1 VLSFIQ
7 TFVPSTLV
15 PSATVAI
22 PGVGRPLQVNYYLAA
37 GLVFAM
43 HFFGFWLMCWPPT
56 RDFFVSLTPLN
67 LLVCALLLGIFR
79 DSAPGPGL
87 AGRSGW
93 GYWLVVAL
101 VCAGGFLAEVAGVQT
116 GAIFGHYAYGGVL
129 GPKNWD
135 TPWVIGV
142 NWFTLICATTSV
154 CAALSVPVPVRVG
167 LAATLMMGLDV
178 LIEPVAIDLGFW
190 HWFGQPV
197 PLQNYVAWW
206 VIGAGLIGLFHWLG
220 AVRRNPMAP
229 VVLAA
234 QLFFFLGH
242 NFFIYLR

>member
-1 VLSFIQ
+1 
-7 TFVPSTLV
+7 LV

-22 PGVGRPLQVNYYLAA
+22 PGWGRSFQIHYYFAA
-37 GLVFAM
+37 GLVLSM

-67 LLVCALLLGIFR
+67 LLVSAFFLGIFR
-79 DSAPGPGL
+79 DSAL
-87 AGRSGW
+87 AGPPAGPRF
-93 GYWLVVAL
+93 WLAAAV

-116 GAIFGHYAYGGVL
+116 GAIFGQYAYGGVL
-129 GPKNWD
+129 GPKAWG

-142 NWFTLICATTSV
+142 NWFILIGATTSV
-154 CAALSVPVPVRVG
+154 CAGLRVPVLVRVG

-206 VIGAGLIGLFHWLG
+206 VLGAALIGLYHWLG
-220 AVRRNPMAP
+220 AVGRNPMAP
-229 VVLAA
+229 VVLVA
-234 QLFFFLGH
+234 QLFFFTGH